1 MITDPAAFD
10 DDQLPRRLLHREAA
24 VDHLSRAWEPALHG
38 DQAHD
43 VLMHGPPGVGKT
55 SLARHTLQRLTQHT
69 DIHSAH
75 VESLGKSTAGVVRS
89 ILHDLPGSDP
99 ATNTPREDLCI
110 ELRER
115 VDQPTIVILDE
126 ADDLPVTGSLDRL
139 ADVDGLSVVAICHD
153 KEQWLSQLE
162 SQLRRRLLLK
172 ELALDRFGV
181 DELADIL
188 EARTRRGLPSGVVT
202 REQLEEIADEVAGV
216 ARKGIQ
222 ALRQAALL
230 AEERDHSEIG
240 NDDVDDSYER
250 AQRYIL
256 RKNLDSLPFHHQL
269 LYELIRVGG
278 GLKAGELHDRYESVA
293 DDVYRGRGQT
303 PISERSRRLKLS
315 KLEEYELVEV
325 EGENRH
331 RVYTPRDIEV
341 ESNLDEIKALLSV
354 YKPY

>member
-1 MITDPAAFD
+1 MIADPAVFD
-10 DDQLPRRLLHREAA
+10 DEHLPRRLLHREAA
-24 VDHLSRAWEPALHG
+24 VDHLSRAWEPALGG

-43 VLMHGPPGVGKT
+43 VLIHGPSGVGKT
-55 SLARHTLQRLTQHT
+55 SLARFTLQKLTTHA
-69 DIHSAH
+69 DIYSAH
-75 VESLGKSTAGVVRS
+75 VESLGKTTAGVVRS
-89 ILHDLPGSDP
+89 VLHDLPGSDP

-126 ADDLPVTGSLDRL
+126 ADDLPATDALDRM
-139 ADVDGLSVVAICHD
+139 ADVDGLSVVAICHN

-181 DELADIL
+181 NELADIL
-188 EARTRRGLPSGVVT
+188 EARARRGLPSGVVT
-202 REQLEEIADEVAGV
+202 REQLEAIADEVAGV

-222 ALRQAALL
+222 SLRQAALL

-240 NDDVDDSYER
+240 ADDVGDSYER
-250 AQRYIL
+250 AQQYIL
-256 RKNLDSLPFHHQL
+256 QKNLDSLPFHHQL
-269 LYELIRVGG
+269 LYELIRVGDG
-278 GLKAGELHDRYESVA
+278 PQAGELHERYEA
-293 DDVYRGRGQT
+293 AAEEVYRGRGLT

-315 KLEEYELVEV
+315 KLEDYELIEV

-331 RVYTPRDIEV
+331 RRYMVRDEQIIAP
-341 ESNLDEIKALLSV
+341 IKVNSSLSIH
-354 YKPY
+354 